1 MNEMSELSD
10 CGSSA
15 SRHEKSLGLLTTRFV
30 SLLQDAKDGVLDLK
44 MAADTLA
51 VRQKRRIYDITNV
64 LEGIGLIE
72 KKSKNSIQWLGAGPG
87 CNTREITDKLLA
99 LKEELVELD
108 DKEMELDQHFSWAK
122 QSIHNITD
130 DSFNKSM
137 AFLNHE
143 DVNNTFAEQMLLVI
157 QAPVGTQLEVPLP
170 DADISD
176 DMSLYDANDI
186 EGRPTKRRKYQIH
199 LKSRSGPINVVLVN
213 KCEDNYQKELIQV
226 LNNDNN
232 ELTTTIDTIRIDS
245 FTPEK
250 STTSFTE
257 IKSPIKQNNESVIT
271 DNTSTHT
278 HGTRSATRAANKPNE
293 KLNDSQSPKKVSKRG
308 INTKSTK
315 EPVSN
320 NLVNEDIIS
329 EMTSTPPLRQLSP
342 RKAAQHHLFVT
353 TTRSQTQKLD
363 VTKGAKGPVTQTKER
378 STNKSTKQMTSKSI
392 ELEVSEDSDH
402 IDNVSEYNKT
412 RIPLAQK
419 QIKDID
425 DMVTPDVF
433 APLLRLSPPPN
444 GRDYCFNLDK
454 NEGICDLFL

>member
-1 MNEMSELSD
+1 MLEMSELSD

-87 CNTREITDKLLA
+87 CNTREITDRLLA

-137 AFLNHE
+137 AYLRHE
-143 DVNNTFAEQMLLVI
+143 DINNTYAGKMLLII

-170 DADISD
+170 DPDID
-176 DMSLYDANDI
+176 DELITAEEDI
-186 EGRPTKRRKYQIH
+186 KPPKKRKYQIH

-213 KCEDNYQKELIQV
+213 KSEDSTETEVIEV
-226 LNNDNN
+226 LNQTTN
-232 ELTTTIDTIRIDS
+232 ELVSSVDNISIGSIS
-245 FTPEK
+245 PERVPK
-250 STTSFTE
+250 KSFTE
-257 IKSPIKQNNESVIT
+257 IKQIPKQSADES
-271 DNTSTHT
+271 SSAHS
-278 HGTRSATRAANKPNE
+278 HGTRASTRAATKPSE
-293 KLNDSQSPKKVSKRG
+293 TTSKKPIKRSALKQS
-308 INTKSTK
+308 K
-315 EPVSN
+315 EPVKS
-320 NLVNEDIIS
+320 S
-329 EMTSTPPLRQLSP
+329 ATSDEELSPPEPSPAAPPLRQLSP
-342 RKAAQHHLFVT
+342 RKAAQQHLFVT
-353 TTRSQTQKLD
+353 TTRSQTQKVVAVSD
-363 VTKGAKGPVTQTKER
+363 GSKGAKGSAILTKER
-378 STNKSTKQMTSKSI
+378 TNRSAKQMTKS
-392 ELEVSEDSDH
+392 LEAEANEDLKEDKT
-402 IDNVSEYNKT
+402 DNICDTNKI

-419 QIKDID
+419 QIRDID
-425 DMVTPDVF
+425 HSVTPDVF

-444 GRDYCFNLDK
+444 GRDYCFNLDI